1 MQVSEFDY
9 NLPQELI
16 AQTPLAQRDSSRLLL
31 LDRRT
36 GEVQHSIFYAILDEL
51 QAGDMLVVNDT
62 KVLPARL
69 FAHKESGALIELLLL
84 RELIDEELA
93 SRENQGISMETYVL
107 NMNTRKFHSPSCESV
122 PKIKENNKKE
132 FIGSREDL
140 ISTGYSPCGNC
151 HP

>member
-1 MQVSEFDY
+1 MKKICE
-9 NLPQELI
+9 I
-16 AQTPLAQRDSSRLLL
+16 AIACLFM
-31 LDRRT
+31 
-36 GEVQHSIFYAILDEL
+36 VC
-51 QAGDMLVVNDT
+51 MLV
-62 KVLPARL
+62 PAL
-69 FAHKESGALIELLLL
+69 AEDEWSFFEQSDFLKQYSVEELLLL